1 MTNCVETIEVMY
13 AIWHAGLCAV
23 PMNAKLHAKEFA
35 FILENSGAKLCFV
48 TPDLAETIA
57 EAAKEAP
64 ELKEIVDVTTRSY
77 SFMEVGD
84 PVAMTEAEATDPAWL
99 FYTSGTTGRPKG
111 ATLTHRN
118 LLAMTLNY
126 FADVDRPPPGGSI
139 VHAAPISHGS
149 GLWNFAMLAR
159 GSVQVFPESG
169 KYEVPETV
177 ELMNRWPECSIFLAP
192 TMVKRLIEHGSVSD
206 LRPDALRL
214 ITYGGAPMYVS
225 DLKRALD
232 LLGNKLSQLYGQ
244 GESPM
249 TITHLSREMHADR
262 DHPRWEQR
270 LASAG
275 RPDSCVA
282 VKVVDEEGRP
292 LPVGEVGEIIVKGDT
307 VMSGYWNNPE
317 ATARSLRDGW
327 LWTGDVGAFDEEGL
341 LTLKDRSKDM
351 IISGGSNIY
360 PREIEDVL
368 NLHPAVAECSVVGRP
383 HPEWGEEVVAFVVP
397 RDGKALHARR
407 ARPALPRQHRALQAA
422 EGLQVRRRPAQEQLR
437 QDSQDGAAQA
447 ALEQVHQ
454 GGNTMGSMIDFKRP
468 DGSTCKGYLAEAG
481 NGKPGI
487 VVLQEWWGLNDQIK
501 GVADRFA
508 AAGYNALAPDLY
520 KGRVT
525 QKPDEANHMMSGLD
539 FVGAS
544 DQDIA
549 GAVKHLAGTEPQGRR
564 HGLLHGRR
572 AHHRGGGARAGRGLR
587 RAVLRRAARRARR
600 SGQDQDPHAGPFRQQ
615 GRLVHARGGERV
627 REEDGGGWQQARH
640 LPLRRPARLRQ
651 REEPGLRC
659 ALGQGVVGTHD
670 GVLGQAPLIDS
681 RTAGVPPAHEP

>member
-1 MTNCVETIEVMY
+1 
-13 AIWHAGLCAV
+13 V
-23 PMNAKLHAKEFA
+23 PMNAKLHPKEFA

-57 EAAKEAP
+57 EAAKDAP
-64 ELKEIVDVTTRSY
+64 ELKEIVDTTTRAY
-77 SFMEVGD
+77 TFMEVGD
-84 PVAMTEAEATDPAWL
+84 PTVMAEVEATEPAWL

-149 GLWNFAMLAR
+149 GLWNFPMLTR

-192 TMVKRLIEHGSVSD
+192 TMVKRLIEHGSVSE
-206 LRPDALRL
+206 LRPEALRL

-225 DLKRALD
+225 DLKHALD

-249 TITHLSREMHADR
+249 TITHLSRELHADR
-262 DHPRWEQR
+262 SHPRWEQR

-282 VKVVDEEGRP
+282 VKVVDEEGRQ
-292 LPVGEVGEIIVKGDT
+292 LPPGEIGEIIVKGDT

-368 NLHPAVAECSVVGRP
+368 NLHPGVAECSVVGRP
-383 HPEWGEEVVAFVVP
+383 HPEWGEDVVAFVVTRP
-397 RDGKALHARR
+397 GTSVAPADLDRLCLDNIAR
-407 ARPALPRQHRALQAA
+407 
-422 EGLQVRRRPAQEQLR
+422 
-437 QDSQDGAAQA
+437 
-447 ALEQVHQ
+447 
-454 GGNTMGSMIDFKRP
+454 FKRP
-468 DGSTCKGYLAEAG
+468 KDYKFVDALPKNNY
-481 NGKPGI
+481 GKI
-487 VVLQEWWGLNDQIK
+487 LK
-501 GVADRFA
+501 
-508 AAGYNALAPDLY
+508 
-520 KGRVT
+520 
-525 QKPDEANHMMSGLD
+525 
-539 FVGAS
+539 
-544 DQDIA
+544 
-549 GAVKHLAGTEPQGRR
+549 TE
-564 HGLLHGRR
+564 
-572 AHHRGGGARAGRGLR
+572 LR
-587 RAVLRRAARRARR
+587 SKL
-600 SGQDQDPHAGPFRQQ
+600 
-615 GRLVHARGGERV
+615 
-627 REEDGGGWQQARH
+627 
-640 LPLRRPARLRQ
+640 
-651 REEPGLRC
+651 
-659 ALGQGVVGTHD
+659 
-670 GVLGQAPLIDS
+670 
-681 RTAGVPPAHEP
+681 